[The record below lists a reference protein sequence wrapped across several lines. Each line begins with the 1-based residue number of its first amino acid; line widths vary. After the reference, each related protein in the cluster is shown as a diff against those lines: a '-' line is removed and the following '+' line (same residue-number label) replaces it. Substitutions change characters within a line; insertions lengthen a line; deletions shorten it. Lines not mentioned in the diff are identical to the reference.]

1 MSTEPFIRGCS
12 FTELQIK
19 ATFKEIVPVNQHFEE
34 GSKTFKYLKPSKK
47 WLLLNSYPQYQL
59 LTDVSTM
66 ALVKKQKLWDDMD
79 R

>member
-1 MSTEPFIRGCS
+1 MSLEPCIRGCS

-34 GSKTFKYLKPSKK
+34 GSKTFKYLKASKK
-47 WLLLNSYPQYQL
+47 WLFLNSYPLYQL
-59 LTDVSTM
+59 LTDISTM